1 MKPFVIC
8 HMMSPLDGQLVV
20 RQWSASTGRS
30 ANALDAE
37 SNRIHAELKSDAW
50 LCGRSTGEEF
60 ATAAPHVPAEVADV
74 PRPIHVAPT
83 DAKNY
88 AVFIDLDGKLHWP
101 GPMVTNDAVVVILGE
116 DVPDAHLAELTT
128 DGVSYIVCSDGI
140 DLALVLDTLN
150 REFGIKR
157 LLLEGGAQTNAAFFK
172 AGLVDEISLVL
183 FPAIGGNSDSPT
195 IFGTAPDG
203 LADKVRLE
211 MLSTE
216 LRRGGAVHLRY
227 SVEYPS

>member
-30 ANALDAE
+30 ADALDAE
-37 SNRIHAELKSDAW
+37 SNRIHAELKPDAW

-60 ATAAPHVPAEVADV
+60 ATAEPHPPETFPDV
-74 PRPIHVAPT
+74 VRPIHVAKT
-83 DAKNY
+83 DVAF
-88 AVFIDLDGKLHWP
+88 AVFLDRDGKLHWP
-101 GPMVTNDAVVVILGE
+101 GPKVTDDAVIVVVGE
-116 DVPDAHLAELTT
+116 DIADAHLAELMA
-128 DGVSYIVCSDGI
+128 DGISYIVSPDGI
-140 DLALVLDTLN
+140 DLNFVLETLN
-150 REFGIKR
+150 TQFGVKR
-157 LLLEGGAQTNAAFFK
+157 LLLEGGAQTNTAFLK

-183 FPAIGGNSDSPT
+183 FPAIGGLKGGPT
-195 IFGTAPDG
+195 IFGEDADG

-216 LRRGGAVHLRY
+216 LRRGAVHLRY
-227 SVEYPS
+227 SVEHPQ